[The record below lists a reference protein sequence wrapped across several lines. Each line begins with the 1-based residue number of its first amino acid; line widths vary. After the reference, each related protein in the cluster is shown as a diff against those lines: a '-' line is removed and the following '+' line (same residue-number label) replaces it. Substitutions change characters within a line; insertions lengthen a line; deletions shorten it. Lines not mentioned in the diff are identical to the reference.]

1 MSASSRTLH
10 LIDDRRTGGVTRF
23 LDRVGEMRPGDGTR
37 FVKRGSMRGHVHDA
51 GTIVSHLAV
60 SWRTLPML
68 ITLRACNPSA
78 RIIHAEHSYCAGFEA
93 HCLPARR
100 QHRFHTL
107 LRTVYALFDEVVAV
121 SEGQARWMRAIGVV
135 PDRKVRIAPPM
146 VELTPFLDVADAVA
160 RRAPRYGF
168 VGRLDRQKGL
178 DAILPIWREA
188 APAAARFEIYG
199 NGPMREELETL
210 AGTDPRIAFHG
221 ATDSPAGVYRS
232 FDIAVMPSRWEPF
245 GLSCLEARA
254 AGRPVMVAPVD
265 GLPEQVSRGGG
276 LVIHGGPD
284 EWGALFAVDTA
295 LAAAPGQSDIARRT
309 AIADAS
315 DARIRWARIL
325 AAGDGTAADPGAE
338 GGRGEGLTR
347 PRA

>member
-1 MSASSRTLH
+1 MPSSHKTAH
-10 LIDDRRTGGVTRF
+10 LIDDRRMGGVTRF
-23 LDRVGEMRPGDGTR
+23 LDRVGEMRPDDDTL
-37 FVKRGSMRGHVHDA
+37 FVKRGSMRGHAHDA

-78 RIIHAEHSYCAGFEA
+78 RIVHAEHSYCAGFETHRIA
-93 HCLPARR
+93 PRKR
-100 QHRFHTL
+100 HRFHTL

-121 SEGQARWMRAIGVV
+121 SEGQARWMREIGVV

-146 VELTPFLDVADAVA
+146 VELSPFLDIGDAVP

-178 DAILPIWREA
+178 DTILPVWREA

-199 NGPMREELETL
+199 DGPMRDELE
-210 AGTDPRIAFHG
+210 AMADRDPRIAFHG
-221 ATDSPAGVYRS
+221 ATDSPAGAYRS

-265 GLPEQVSRGGG
+265 GLPEQVARGGG
-276 LVIHGGPD
+276 LVIHGGAE
-284 EWGALFAVDTA
+284 EWGTLFAADTA
-295 LAAAPGQSDIARRT
+295 PVGSLGQCCAARCT
-309 AIADAS
+309 AID
-315 DARIRWARIL
+315 DARDARLRWARLLSDGIEG
-325 AAGDGTAADPGAE
+325 AAPAPYGAN
-338 GGRGEGLTR
+338 RTVAR
-347 PRA
+347 D